1 MRPQNLPAG
10 RARSAPF
17 APSVQPGW
25 NWGLLCALALGVA
38 LLAGCAA
45 GPRVPDWQIEA
56 HGAQQR
62 AIRADLEGRQRVA
75 ELEWQRARA
84 AVQRTARADQ
94 LARLALSRCAVAQA
108 ALDLTDTCEAAQP
121 VLAQAGAAEQ
131 AYARY
136 LLGQVQ
142 AADIEWLPAAHRPT
156 ARRLLEPATAAT
168 PAEAAALLRAIDDPL
183 ARLVAASVWL
193 RAQRLDPE
201 ALALAV
207 QTASEQGW
215 RRPLLAWLR
224 LQATVAQQ
232 RGQAELAADALR
244 RIEWLLAAPPAP
256 PPPIRP

>member
-1 MRPQNLPAG
+1 MPAQNQRAG
-10 RARSAPF
+10 SVP
-17 APSVQPGW
+17 PVQPRG
-25 NWGLLCALALGVA
+25 NWGLWCALGLGVA

-62 AIRADLEGRQRVA
+62 AIRADLEGHQRVA

-84 AVQRTARADQ
+84 AAQRTARADPM
-94 LARLALSRCAVAQA
+94 ARLALSRCAVAQA
-108 ALDLTDTCEAAQP
+108 ALDLADACQAAQP
-121 VLAQAGAAEQ
+121 LLPHAGLAEQ

-136 LLGQVQ
+136 LLGQAQ
-142 AADIEWLPAAHRPT
+142 AADIEWLPPSHRPT

-168 PAEAAALLRAIDDPL
+168 GEAAALLRAIDDPL

-207 QTASEQGW
+207 QTASDQGW
-215 RRPLLAWLR
+215 RRPLLAWLH
-224 LQATVAQQ
+224 LQATLAQQ
-232 RGQAELAADALR
+232 RGQAEQAADALR
-244 RIEWLLAAPPAP
+244 RIEWLLAAPPP
-256 PPPIRP
+256 PTRP

>member
-1 MRPQNLPAG
+1 MFTHVLTIADQARAVG
-10 RARSAPF
+10 RRFGLWA
-17 APSVQPGW
+17 VL
-25 NWGLLCALALGVA
+25 GLLVG

-75 ELEWQRARA
+75 ELEWQRALEA
-84 AVQRTARADQ
+84 AQRTARADQ
-94 LARLALSRCAVAQA
+94 MARLALSRCAVAQA
-108 ALDLTDTCEAAQP
+108 ALDLAERCAAAQP
-121 VLAQAGAAEQ
+121 VLPRAGAAEQ

-136 LLGQVQ
+136 LLGQAQ
-142 AADIEWLPAAHRPT
+142 AADLEWLPSAHRPT
-156 ARRLLEPATAAT
+156 ARRLLEPAAAG
-168 PAEAAALLRAIDDPL
+168 EAVALLRAIDDPL

-224 LQATVAQQ
+224 VQVDMAQR
-232 RGQAELAADALR
+232 RGEAELAAAAQQ
-244 RIEWLLAAPPAP
+244 RIEWLLAAPAAPATLAP
-256 PPPIRP
+256 ATPARSGP